1 MKAPGKSERKGLS
14 IIELMEMFT
23 NDETSRKWFEDTIWP
38 NGPVC
43 PHCESANVQADIKH
57 RTMTHRCRNCEDRKM
72 FSLKTGT
79 VMEGSKLG
87 YQKWAIAIYLLTTN
101 LKGVSSMKLHRDL
114 KITQKSAWH
123 LAHRLRAAWGT
134 ETSKVKLAGPVEV
147 DESYFGGLE
156 KNKHAWKKLNAG
168 RGTVGKTAV
177 VGIKDRPTCKVMAGV
192 APKTDAAT
200 LQGFVRRNV
209 EPKAKIYT
217 DESRAYEGLDR
228 EAVRH
233 SIGEYVKG
241 KAHTNGMESFWAMLK
256 RGFYGTYHRMSPKH
270 LDRYVCEFAGRH
282 NQRPDH
288 TIDQLTA
295 VANGMRGKRLR
306 YEDLIA

>member
-1 MKAPGKSERKGLS
+1 MKAPGKAERKGLS
-14 IIELMEMFT
+14 IIELMEMFP
-23 NDETSRKWFEDTIWP
+23 NDETSRKWFEDTMWP

-43 PHCESANVQADIKH
+43 PHCESANVQANIKH
-57 RTMTHRCRNCEDRKM
+57 RTMTHRCRDCKDRKM

-177 VGIKDRPTCKVMAGV
+177 VGIKDRPTCKVV
-192 APKTDAAT
+192 AAVTPKTDAAT

-217 DESRAYEGLDR
+217 DESRAYAGLDR

-233 SIGEYVKG
+233 SVGEYVKG

-256 RGFYGTYHRMSPKH
+256 RGFNGTYHRMSPKH

-282 NQRPDH
+282 NQRPAD
-288 TIDQLTA
+288 TIDQLTN